1 MSAPIEMDERKTSP
15 SNTAG
20 APASSDVSTD
30 SDTSQKENDLTFLDL
45 GWGLES
51 IGVSHPYRQ
60 EYVTLAYT
68 ISSLIISVLII
79 AIPSFI
85 PVVILAVMN
94 TIFQCSLFLYCFFK
108 FKSRK
113 TTRKRNSIEINLSMS
128 IDSPPLATDSM
139 DRSHSMSPSLASQ
152 YDFNTN
158 PDDSK
163 HKSCNTCSC
172 LDTFRDFCASFDA
185 TFGRED
191 DPVFLRPYFFRFHA
205 VLYGV
210 IASLLTLS
218 VILSAGDSPLNI
230 CAASYAFDF
239 IYGAWNPEWHKPT
252 YAEHFQQHGELSCA
266 YTLCIFEFCTIYWL
280 WFIVFS
286 LFDLYE
292 LKQEYYTRTT
302 KIVRKAFQTFKTTKI
317 NDLYHRAETRIYA
330 NVKSKMQF
338 AYNWQLILFLYIL
351 FYAVLIVRRYT
362 DVALNTISFPV
373 IFVSIIEASV
383 IVNIIMTMFKGCQL
397 CKYPLAISNVFGE
410 PIYCQS
416 SDDVMAWWQL
426 RHIYLAYRQ
435 PIYISVVN
443 PAVFQVFIWTI
454 ILPFWA
460 VMSIIEDDKSGQA
473 FWPYPV
479 HFSITAILVT
489 IILYVIKQFVAS
501 WEKHKAHI
509 GMLQKEVIRMKVNN
523 QDFEEINELIQ
534 LLSDHITQF
543 DKPIHIGG
551 IPMTGAVFAL
561 LRGGFSAAAL
571 AIASEI
577 ANASSK
583 DNE

>member
-20 APASSDVSTD
+20 APASSDVSPA

-191 DPVFLRPYFFRFHA
+191 DPVFIRPYYFRFNA

-210 IASLLTLS
+210 ITSIFALCII
-218 VILSAGDSPLNI
+218 VIYGDSPLQI
-230 CAASYAFDF
+230 CPVSYAYDL
-239 IYGAWNPEWHKPT
+239 IYVLYHPEWTHSKPT
-252 YAEHFQQHGELSCA
+252 YQSVIASNGAVPC
-266 YTLCIFEFCTIYWL
+266 TCTIFIYEMGILYWI
-280 WFIVFS
+280 WFVGFS
-286 LFDLYE
+286 VFDLYE
-292 LKQEYYTRTT
+292 LKKEYYDRTK
-302 KIVRKAFQTFKTTKI
+302 KIIGKALKTFETNNI
-317 NDLYHRAETRIYA
+317 RELYDRVEYSIRSD
-330 NVKSKMQF
+330 VKSKMQF
-338 AYNWQLILFLYIL
+338 ISNITLITILYIACYVALFLW
-351 FYAVLIVRRYT
+351 RYT
-362 DVALNTISFPV
+362 AFYVISFPL
-373 IFVSIIEASV
+373 IFLPAFEAA
-383 IVNIIMTMFKGCQL
+383 ICANIGMTLFKICML
-397 CKYPLAISNVFGE
+397 SKYPLAISNIFGE
-410 PIYCQS
+410 PIYCQT
-416 SDDVMAWWQL
+416 SDDVLAWWQL
-426 RHIYLAYRQ
+426 KHIYETYRM
-435 PIYISVVN
+435 PIYIKVLT
-443 PAVFQVFIWTI
+443 PTIFLGFVFIVL
-454 ILPFWA
+454 LPFWA
-460 VMSIIEDDKSGQA
+460 VMSMIADAKSGQK
-473 FWPYPV
+473 FYPYPV
-479 HFSITAILVT
+479 QFFVT
-489 IILYVIKQFVAS
+489 IVLIVTILYCVKQFVAS
-501 WEKHKAHI
+501 YEKQKTHI
-509 GMLQKEVIRMKVNN
+509 GMLQKEKIRLEVNRKDFVAIEKLIKVISEHMVQFDNPIYIGGVPMTN
-523 QDFEEINELIQ
+523 AVFI
-534 LLSDHITQF
+534 LLRTAIGAVAMAIITQMVATQ
-543 DKPIHIGG
+543 K
-551 IPMTGAVFAL
+551 
-561 LRGGFSAAAL
+561 
-571 AIASEI
+571 
-577 ANASSK
+577 
-583 DNE
+583 